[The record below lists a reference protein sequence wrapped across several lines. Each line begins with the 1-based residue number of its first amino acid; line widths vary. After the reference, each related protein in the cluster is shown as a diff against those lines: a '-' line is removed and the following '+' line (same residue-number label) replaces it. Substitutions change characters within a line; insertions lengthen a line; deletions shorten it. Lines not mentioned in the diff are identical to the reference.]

1 MTLPLGMTILKGFMN
16 NGSVSVV
23 LAGVMLSVIPPLL
36 IYHGQNKLIE
46 GITLGKKMRKLILMN
61 LKLYCT

>member
-1 MTLPLGMTILKGFMN
+1 MIFINTYEKMTLPLGMTILKGFMN

-36 IYHGQNKLIE
+36 FYVVGQNKLIE
-46 GITLGKKMRKLILMN
+46 GMTLGGIKG
-61 LKLYCT
+61 